1 MYDNLEERIK
11 SFGWDTRVVDGHD
24 VGEIRHH
31 LSVKTEWFD
40 QPLCLILDTIK
51 GKGVSFMEH
60 PDWHC
65 KVPTDEEYDLA
76 MKELGV

>member
-1 MYDNLEERIK
+1 MRGISSRSRRLSRNVK
-11 SFGWDTRVVDGHD
+11 
-24 VGEIRHH
+24 HH
-31 LSVKTEWFD
+31 MP
-40 QPLCLILDTIK
+40 QCIILDTVK

-65 KVPTDEEYDLA
+65 KVPTDDEYEIA